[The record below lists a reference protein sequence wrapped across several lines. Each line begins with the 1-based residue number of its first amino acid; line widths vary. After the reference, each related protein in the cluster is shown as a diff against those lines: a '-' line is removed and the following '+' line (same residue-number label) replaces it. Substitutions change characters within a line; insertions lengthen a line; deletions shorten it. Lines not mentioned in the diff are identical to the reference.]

1 MYNNKKK
8 VLALKYRPK
17 TFSDLI
23 GQDIMA
29 ETIINSIKMDKV
41 PNAYLFSGIRGVG
54 KTTTARIIAKS
65 LNCNNG
71 VENLCQNEMC
81 EHCSAISSSNHM
93 DVLEMDAA
101 SKTGIDDVRDLI
113 EFSKYG
119 PSVAKFKIFII
130 DEVHMLSK
138 QAFNGLLKTLE
149 EPPSYLKFIFAT
161 TEIRKIPITV
171 ISRCQRFDL
180 TRVKSDLLLD
190 FLKKISLLEKGKI
203 SENALKLIVKI
214 SEGSVRDSLSLL
226 DRALITQKIEQKELD
241 LESAQKIFGYFN
253 KSHLIEL
260 LNLVLQ
266 GKEKEAILA
275 YRKISDQ
282 GIFPSI
288 FLNDF
293 CEIIYYLKNFKIFGK
308 NEINFTLNDDE
319 SKELEKIANSLDNEI
334 LIMFWQFTL
343 KSIEELNM
351 VTNQDLLVEMFL
363 IRLIYLKQIP
373 KLDDL
378 LSDLENT
385 KDIKSTVNIEN
396 SNFTS
401 SIEDKTESNN
411 TPKSLDQIKNVAQEK
426 KEELSK
432 LQPSLNN
439 SFLNIQNF
447 EELLSVCTK
456 TRELKIKFDLE
467 KNVRLIKFEKGL
479 IEIESSNDFDKDFI
493 KNLSH
498 KLYKWTNYRWIIT
511 LSQSKGRLTKN
522 QVETNK
528 NKEILERVK
537 KTEDYRKILE
547 NFPDAQL
554 INIEEQD

>member
-1 MYNNKKK
+1 MDNNSK
-8 VLALKYRPK
+8 VLALKYRPV
-17 TFSDLI
+17 SLQDLI
-23 GQDIMA
+23 GQDVIA
-29 ETIINSIKMDKV
+29 QTIYNSIKLNKI
-41 PNAYLFSGIRGVG
+41 PNAFLFHGIRGTG
-54 KTTTARIIAKS
+54 KTSTARIIAKA

-71 VENLCQNEMC
+71 VENLCKDNFC
-81 EHCSAISSSNHM
+81 EHCEAIINSNHM
-93 DVLEMDAA
+93 DVIEQDCATA
-101 SKTGIDDVRDLI
+101 TGIDSVRDLI
-113 EFSKYG
+113 QFCRYPPSSAKYKVLILDEIQAMSKAG
-119 PSVAKFKIFII
+119 AQS
-130 DEVHMLSK
+130 
-138 QAFNGLLKTLE
+138 LLKTLE
-149 EPPSYLKFIFAT
+149 SPPDYVKFVFCT
-161 TEIRKIPITV
+161 TEIKKILVTIL
-171 ISRCQRFDL
+171 SRCARFDL
-180 TRVKSDLLLD
+180 SRVKSTEL
-190 FLKKISLLEKGKI
+190 FNYLKKIKEKEKGKI
-203 SENALKLIVKI
+203 TDDALKLVVKI
-214 SEGSVRDSLSLL
+214 SEGSVRDALSLL
-226 DRALITQKIEQKELD
+226 DRLLITDSKDEINLTT
-241 LESAQKIFGYFN
+241 AQKIFGHFN

-319 SKELEKIANSLDNEI
+319 SKELEKIANSLDNET

-343 KSIEELNM
+343 KSIEELNI

-401 SIEDKTESNN
+401 SIEDKTTSNN

-456 TRELKIKFDLE
+456 KRELKIKFDLE